1 MLKLE
6 LKMEDKNTASFGIR
20 ALEASFIIIEAA
32 LLFLLFSF
40 FTSPVSGGIG
50 NPNTTVQTIL
60 NIGEVFP
67 DILNVSVNEGAET
80 IILIPN
86 QSVNVSCVGLIRDY
100 NGELNLSTV
109 TGRFFLNSAGYDG
122 TEDNNTM
129 YRNNSCVYN
138 ETTGDWGGVADDAYH
153 ALANC
158 SFQVWYF
165 AQPGVWNCTMFVN
178 DSVNLNDSNSDDINV
193 SELLALSVPGTIN
206 YGTVNATDVSNE
218 NVTNVTNV
226 GNVMFNL
233 SLTGYANRTG
243 DGLAMNCT
251 LGNIKNI
258 SIEHEK
264 YNLTDSNPGVLD
276 LDGADNVYQNMTSTT
291 VVRKFNLDYRR
302 NDTLQDAMNST
313 YWRIYVPLG
322 VAGSCQGNI
331 IFGAVQAANS
341 S

>member
-1 MLKLE
+1 MENENIIKLGV
-6 LKMEDKNTASFGIR
+6 KAI
-20 ALEASFIIIEAA
+20 EASFIIIEVV

-40 FTSPVSGGIG
+40 FSSPVSGGIG
-50 NPNTTVQTIL
+50 NPNTTVQTTL

-67 DILNVSVNEGAET
+67 EILNVSINEGAET
-80 IILIPN
+80 ITLIPN

-109 TGRFFLNSAGYDG
+109 SARFFLNSVGYDG
-122 TEDNNTM
+122 AEDNNSM
-129 YRNNSCVYN
+129 YRNSSCTFN
-138 ETTGDWGGVADDAYH
+138 ETTNNWAGVPDDPYH

-158 SFQVWYF
+158 TFEIWYF
-165 AQPGVWNCTMFVN
+165 ATPGVWNCTMWVN
-178 DSVNLNDSNSDDINV
+178 DSTNFNDSNSDDINV
-193 SELLALSVPGTIN
+193 SELLALAVPDTIN
-206 YGTVNATDVSNE
+206 YGLVNATDVSNE

-233 SLTGYANRTG
+233 SLKGYAYNETTTAN
-243 DGLAMNCT
+243 LAMNCT

-264 YNLTDSNPGVLD
+264 YN
-276 LDGADNVYQNMTSTT
+276 MTSSNDSVLNLGQTAGIYKNLT
-291 VVRKFNLDYRR
+291 SSTIVEMFNLGYRT
-302 NDTLQDAMNST
+302 NDTIQDAINAT

-331 IFGAVQAANS
+331 IFGAVQSGAS
-341 S
+341 P